1 MRGLCIEDLPVTSFP
16 FLVPYLN
23 QVRELDLLCI
33 DIRPNCQCY
42 LFKRCP
48 SLEVLITQDICG
60 DEGLQVIGQFCK
72 KLRKLTHEGWV
83 THMGLMA
90 LAQACPNLDDLDVQ
104 LLDISNEALEY
115 LPLDNGV
122 RAMLMGCTKLKRLDL
137 KLCLGGLTD
146 VGLGYIGEYGH
157 NLRHLSLS
165 YTGESD
171 TGLLELSKGCPK
183 LRKLKLNGCP
193 FSEQAIAT
201 FVFNINHSLRYI
213 WVKRHSGTDLVLTRP
228 MVSAES
234 VDVRIAALSVVV
246 DYFCLESSGDRARFQ
261 DVLPA
266 MMQTRQL
273 VSMLQ
278 IAEAESLEEGSR
290 HLAIE
295 FVMMLAEARERAPG
309 MMRNLPIS
317 RFFAILMRILLD
329 IDSSCMAFGEECG

>member
-1 MRGLCIEDLPVTSFP
+1 
-16 FLVPYLN
+16 
-23 QVRELDLLCI
+23 
-33 DIRPNCQCY
+33 
-42 LFKRCP
+42 
-48 SLEVLITQDICG
+48 
-60 DEGLQVIGQFCK
+60 
-72 KLRKLTHEGWV
+72 
-83 THMGLMA
+83 MA

-104 LLDISNEALEY
+104 LLDISNEALECVGAHLNDLRDFRILLGMHEGITD

-122 RAMLMGCTKLKRLDL
+122 RAMLMGCTKLERLDL

-228 MVSAES
+228 MVSAEVQEQHVPHIKHLQGEFWKCLS
-234 VDVRIAALSVVV
+234 SMQSADVRIAARWQEATVQEA
-246 DYFCLESSGDRARFQ
+246 LELLIDLALWSR
-261 DVLPA
+261 
-266 MMQTRQL
+266 
-273 VSMLQ
+273 
-278 IAEAESLEEGSR
+278 ESLEEGAR

-295 FVMMLAEARERAPG
+295 FVIMLAEARERAPG
-309 MMRNLPIS
+309 MMRNLPSS
-317 RFFAILMRILLD
+317 RMWMRMLGSPVIVELVRSVYIGLKP
-329 IDSSCMAFGEECG
+329 SVLAHPSACVVNYNAKQYPPWFMAFSMTSADDD